1 MPLSVAK
8 PQLEQDIL
16 DAFEEALQ
24 MGKDAGQKD
33 DSANIR
39 KQLAANLANAIEA
52 YVKSA
57 QVNITSVVSTVQ
69 PGVAVTAVGPAGG
82 VVGATVMPGIAQHV
96 GFGSLQ

>member
-1 MPLSVAK
+1 MPLSTAR

-24 MGKDAGQKD
+24 MGIQAGKNQKD

-39 KQLAANLANAIEA
+39 KQLAANLANAIDA

-57 QVNITSVVSTVQ
+57 QVNISTVVSTVP
-69 PGVAVTAVGPAGG
+69 PGVAVVAPPPTGAGS
-82 VVGATVMPGIAQHV
+82 TVAPGIAQHS

>member
-24 MGKDAGQKD
+24 MGKDAGEKD

-39 KQLAANLANAIEA
+39 KQLAANLANAIDA
-52 YVKSA
+52 YVKAA
-57 QVNITSVVSTVQ
+57 QVNITTVVSTVP
-69 PGVAVTAVGPAGG
+69 PGVAVTTVGTAVAQA
-82 VVGATVMPGIAQHV
+82 GATIMPGIAQHA
-96 GFGSLQ
+96 GFGTLQ